1 MNITKSGEVG
11 VNGRTNETRTAAE
24 FIKAGK
30 LNYRA

>member
-1 MNITKSGEVG
+1 MNITKSGEVR
-11 VNGRTNETRTAAE
+11 VYGRANEARTAAG